1 MIISLDHWRHQ
12 RSIHLLA
19 TTMDASSSHLTH
31 VEDDY
36 AICDFADSQLCDVP
50 LCTSQGTVV
59 LSKEELGSLLTD
71 LSEKHSDGII
81 TKSLPNS
88 SRDCVEF
95 HILLIAPLRE
105 SSMYSFN
112 HQFLHPT
119 SHLYRPI
126 KTPLLLGHRGCGM
139 NSEWK
144 DPVLSE
150 VENSLHG
157 FEEAWNRGLFGVE
170 FDVQLSRDSEVIV
183 FHDYTIR
190 IGLIMN

>member
-1 MIISLDHWRHQ
+1 
-12 RSIHLLA
+12 
-19 TTMDASSSHLTH
+19 MDASSSHLTH